1 LVPLSSYTDEQLV
14 LLLKSKDQRAYIYL
28 YDNYASA
35 LFGIIRRIIGDG
47 EEANDVLQESF
58 VKIWRNILQYDTTKG
73 RLFTWMINIARNTAI
88 DYKRS
93 GQSKKDERTNSLEET
108 ESSAIDENFV
118 TYIKTD
124 HLGLQKIIDRLAS
137 DHRMIIELAYFQGY
151 TQDEISKKL
160 NIPLGTVKTRARA
173 ALAQLKQIL
182 N

>member
-1 LVPLSSYTDEQLV
+1 MVPLPNYTDEELV

-28 YDNYASA
+28 YDNYAGA
-35 LFGIIRRIIGDG
+35 LFGIIKRILGDG
-47 EEANDVLQESF
+47 EEANDLLQESF

-93 GQSKKDERTNSLEET
+93 GQSKKDEVTNSLEEQVGNT
-108 ESSAIDENFV
+108 VDENFV

-124 HLGLQKIIDRLAS
+124 HLGLQKIIERLAN
-137 DHRMIIELAYFQGY
+137 DHRIIIELSYFQGY

-173 ALAQLKQIL
+173 ALMQLKQIL

>member
-1 LVPLSSYTDEQLV
+1 MVPLPSYTDEELV

-28 YDNYASA
+28 YDNYAGA
-35 LFGIIRRIIGDG
+35 LFGIIKRILGDG

-58 VKIWRNILQYDTTKG
+58 VKIWRNIFQYDTTKG

-93 GQSKKDERTNSLEET
+93 SQSKKDEVTNSLEEQVGNT
-108 ESSAIDENFV
+108 VDENFV

-124 HLGLQKIIDRLAS
+124 HLGLQKIIERLAN
-137 DHRMIIELAYFQGY
+137 DHRIIIELSYFQGY

-173 ALAQLKQIL
+173 ALMQLKQIL